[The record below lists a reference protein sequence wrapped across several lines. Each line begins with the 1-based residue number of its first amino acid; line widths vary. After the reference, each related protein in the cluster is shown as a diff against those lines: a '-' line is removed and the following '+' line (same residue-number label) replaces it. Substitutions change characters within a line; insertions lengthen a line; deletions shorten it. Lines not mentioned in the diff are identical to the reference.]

1 MKRKNNLKCFY
12 IFPLRPVPLWK
23 KFCWKSI
30 FLEKHNNLQW
40 NFQESEK
47 TQNSFVSKED
57 CFLSAKDK
65 VLLLLPVCQVG
76 DPDDTQDFRLF
87 GQPFS
92 NKQGAKI
99 SAI

>member
-1 MKRKNNLKCFY
+1 M
-12 IFPLRPVPLWK
+12 
-23 KFCWKSI
+23 
-30 FLEKHNNLQW
+30 
-40 NFQESEK
+40 NFQESVK

-57 CFLSAKDK
+57 SSVTTMDS
-65 VLLLLPVCQVG
+65 LLHIAFSGGRSGTDMQDSRLL
-76 DPDDTQDFRLF
+76 